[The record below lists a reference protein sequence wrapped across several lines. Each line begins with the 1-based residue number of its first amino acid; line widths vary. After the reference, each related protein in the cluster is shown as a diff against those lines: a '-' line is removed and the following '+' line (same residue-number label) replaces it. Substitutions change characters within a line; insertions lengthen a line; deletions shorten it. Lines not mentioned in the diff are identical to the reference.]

1 MIKSIIFW
9 LLLQSAL
16 IYAQTDWVKWD
27 AVEVSYKIS
36 NASSKNII
44 TQNQSS
50 GSGIFSFLRN
60 TYAFFI
66 SDLDGN
72 NCPFYPSCS
81 HFFVQAVSGSGLL
94 KGSLMFADRFT
105 RDLNFFK
112 SKNSYPIHRIGKFYD
127 PVSNYTLNE
136 QMIDLVLSRNRG
148 D

>member
-1 MIKSIIFW
+1 MIKSIIFC
-9 LLLQSAL
+9 LLLVPTLSK
-16 IYAQTDWVKWD
+16 AQTDWVKWD

-44 TQNQSS
+44 TQKQNT
-50 GSGIFSFLRN
+50 GSGIISFLRN
-60 TYAFFI
+60 IYGFFI
-66 SDLDGN
+66 SELDGD

-81 HFFVQAVSGSGLL
+81 HFFVQAISESGMI
-94 KGSLMFADRFT
+94 KGPLMFADRFI

-112 SKNSYPIHRIGKFYD
+112 GKNSYPIHRIGKFYD

-136 QMIDLVLSRNRG
+136 QMIEIALSGNGG

>member
-1 MIKSIIFW
+1 MAST
-9 LLLQSAL
+9 LS
-16 IYAQTDWVKWD
+16 YAQTDWVRWD

-44 TQNQSS
+44 TQKQSS
-50 GSGIFSFLRN
+50 GSGIISFLRN
-60 TYAFFI
+60 TYALFI
-66 SDLDGN
+66 SDLDGD

-81 HFFVQAVSGSGLL
+81 HFFVQAVSESGMI
-94 KGSLMFADRFT
+94 KGPLMFADRFM

-127 PVSNYTLNE
+127 PVANYTLNE
-136 QMIDLVLSRNRG
+136 QMIEITPIGNIG

>member
-1 MIKSIIFW
+1 MVST
-9 LLLQSAL
+9 LS
-16 IYAQTDWVKWD
+16 YAQTDWVKWD

-44 TQNQSS
+44 TQKQSS
-50 GSGIFSFLRN
+50 GSGIISLLRN

-66 SDLDGN
+66 SDLDGD

-81 HFFVQAVSGSGLL
+81 HFFVQAVSEFGMI
-94 KGSLMFADRFT
+94 KGPLMFADRFM
-105 RDLNFFK
+105 RDFNFFK
-112 SKNSYPIHRIGKFYD
+112 GKNSYPIHRIGKFYD

-136 QMIDLVLSRNRG
+136 QMIEITPIGSIG

>member
-1 MIKSIIFW
+1 MVST
-9 LLLQSAL
+9 LS
-16 IYAQTDWVKWD
+16 YAQTDWVKWD

-36 NASSKNII
+36 NASSKIII
-44 TQNQSS
+44 TQKQSPD
-50 GSGIFSFLRN
+50 SGIISFLRN

-66 SDLDGN
+66 SDLDGD

-81 HFFVQAVSGSGLL
+81 HFFVQAISESGMI
-94 KGSLMFADRFT
+94 KGPLMFADRFM

-112 SKNSYPIHRIGKFYD
+112 SKNNYPIHRIGKFHD

-136 QMIDLVLSRNRG
+136 QVIEITPIGSIG